1 MIIKDMNKMIRQNYL
16 MLLRLTGM
24 VQKSLLQHFLLWT
37 EQSIQL
43 VIYYL
48 GLKKVL
54 KKQQFQ
60 EELQE

>member
-1 MIIKDMNKMIRQNYL
+1 MQFK
-16 MLLRLTGM
+16 LTGM
-24 VQKSLLQHFLLWT
+24 VQKSLLQHFLQWT

-54 KKQQFQ
+54 KKQLFQ
-60 EELQE
+60 EELQKSFAEVCGSTD